1 MTGHVPAGAR
11 SLQPLI
17 LLSGLLCDEV
27 IWTDVA
33 DRLRDRA
40 DVRIVAFP
48 GFSSIGAMAEHVL
61 AIAPARF
68 ALAGHS
74 MGGRVALE
82 VVRRA
87 PERVVGLALLNTGV
101 HPLRDGEINS
111 RGDLVR
117 IARQDGMSAVAAAWL
132 PPMMGSSPSRIAEL
146 TPRLIAMIE
155 RATPEGFAGQIKAL
169 LERPDA
175 EAVLPTITA
184 PTLLLSGMA
193 DRWSPLAQHREMQLR
208 IPHATLVGIEDAGHM
223 APVEQPEAVAHAL
236 REWLERC

>member
-1 MTGHVPAGAR
+1 V
-11 SLQPLI
+11 QPLV

-27 IWTDVA
+27 IWADVA

-40 DVRIVAFP
+40 NVRIVSFP

-61 AIAPARF
+61 SIAPPRF

-82 VVRRA
+82 VFLRS

-101 HPLRDGEINS
+101 HPLRDNERQS
-111 RGDLVR
+111 RGELVR
-117 IARQDGMSAVAAAWL
+117 IARQEGMSALAAAWL
-132 PPMMGSSPSRIAEL
+132 PPMMGSSASRSAEL
-146 TPRLIAMIE
+146 TPRLTAMVE
-155 RATPEGFAGQIKAL
+155 RYTPESFAGQIEAL
-169 LERPDA
+169 LTRPDA
-175 EAVLPTITA
+175 EAVLPTVSV

-223 APVEQPEAVAHAL
+223 APIEQPDSVAHAL
-236 REWLERC
+236 REWLTMI